1 MNAAFLSNRY
11 FKKFSILHYQS
22 ESILFWIETREFM
35 QGEYVKTTGT
45 FVPGMENLDIKEARL
60 MRARR
65 IVDKYVRTHIESAA
79 WLGSFRIFLPTT

>member
-1 MNAAFLSNRY
+1 
-11 FKKFSILHYQS
+11 
-22 ESILFWIETREFM
+22 M